1 MLERILD
8 AQQAVMH
15 LHEQRQRLV
24 AANNTAHAQAQAAIT
39 AKGRADDNLRHAREQ
54 LQTRTVECDSLQT
67 ALQQS
72 NLHVQELQQQCAAH
86 QEQASA
92 ADGALA
98 EVTGKAFVAALSKPQ
113 DFTGQKGK
121 KYLEIRDWLQA
132 TEDYIATAQLAPTA
146 ASKIAF
152 MQTYLKGEARRDW
165 NVRKQALAAACNP
178 TDPTATTAFPGCTF
192 AAFKQ
197 ALIDRWDPTCTD
209 VRARYSLDRLR
220 KAPTKPMTQFV
231 SAFDK
236 LCSFIPTMQDEEKI
250 HRFLTSLDD
259 PLAHELEND
268 PSTKQRWAVYAELRR
283 FALNSAASAF
293 HTAKRFR
300 SSADGVMQAV
310 NQGLRGRNGRRRI
323 GDAAPAAADAQG
335 F

>member
-98 EVTGKAFVAALSKPQ
+98 EVT
-113 DFTGQKGK
+113 
-121 KYLEIRDWLQA
+121 
-132 TEDYIATAQLAPTA
+132 
-146 ASKIAF
+146 
-152 MQTYLKGEARRDW
+152 
-165 NVRKQALAAACNP
+165 
-178 TDPTATTAFPGCTF
+178 
-192 AAFKQ
+192 
-197 ALIDRWDPTCTD
+197 
-209 VRARYSLDRLR
+209 
-220 KAPTKPMTQFV
+220 
-231 SAFDK
+231 
-236 LCSFIPTMQDEEKI
+236 
-250 HRFLTSLDD
+250 
-259 PLAHELEND
+259 
-268 PSTKQRWAVYAELRR
+268 
-283 FALNSAASAF
+283 
-293 HTAKRFR
+293 
-300 SSADGVMQAV
+300 DGVMQAV

>member
-1 MLERILD
+1 MPRLPRGESDEPLRAQSASPVSEDPGSPHYPSVEDEELFLECADDFLDEDEQDDEEDQLEQEQAAGPEHSAGHSGSSDLQANAGTPDADLEQPAVAAASEAAAQLSDAEDAEPAAPVTGADVVRGTHVSHAHAAQGGPVWQDRNSQQVQRVLAAARHVTPRDAPKATMLERILD

-98 EVTGKAFVAALSKPQ
+98 EVT
-113 DFTGQKGK
+113 
-121 KYLEIRDWLQA
+121 
-132 TEDYIATAQLAPTA
+132 
-146 ASKIAF
+146 
-152 MQTYLKGEARRDW
+152 
-165 NVRKQALAAACNP
+165 
-178 TDPTATTAFPGCTF
+178 
-192 AAFKQ
+192 
-197 ALIDRWDPTCTD
+197 
-209 VRARYSLDRLR
+209 
-220 KAPTKPMTQFV
+220 
-231 SAFDK
+231 
-236 LCSFIPTMQDEEKI
+236 
-250 HRFLTSLDD
+250 
-259 PLAHELEND
+259 
-268 PSTKQRWAVYAELRR
+268 
-283 FALNSAASAF
+283 
-293 HTAKRFR
+293 
-300 SSADGVMQAV
+300 DGVMQAV